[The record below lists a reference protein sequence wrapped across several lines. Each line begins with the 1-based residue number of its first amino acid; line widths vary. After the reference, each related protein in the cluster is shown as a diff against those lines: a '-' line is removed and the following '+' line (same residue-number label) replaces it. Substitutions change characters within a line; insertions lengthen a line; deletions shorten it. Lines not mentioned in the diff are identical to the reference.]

1 MPSLPALDPTTVPE
15 WLGSAYP
22 ELFRARLG
30 TRSKRPI
37 GSALGLTHFGVN
49 LTRLEPGGC
58 SALRHWHSQEDEF
71 VYVLEGAVT
80 LVTNG
85 GEQALRAGM
94 AAGFPAG
101 VADGHHLIN
110 RTDRP
115 ALYLEVGD
123 RTLDDEV
130 RYPDV
135 DLFLSRRDGVFRH
148 TSGEPY

>member
-1 MPSLPALDPTTVPE
+1 MPSLPALDPASVPE
-15 WLGSAYP
+15 WHGSAYP
-22 ELFRARLG
+22 EAFRARLG
-30 TRSKRPI
+30 ARSKRPL
-37 GSALGLTHFGVN
+37 GNALGLTHFGVN
-49 LTRLEPGGC
+49 LTRLEPGDC

-71 VYVLEGAVT
+71 VYVLEGEVT
-80 LVTNG
+80 LVSDA

-94 AAGFPAG
+94 AAGFAAG

-123 RTLDDEV
+123 RSLDDEV

>member
-1 MPSLPALDPTTVPE
+1 
-15 WLGSAYP
+15 
-22 ELFRARLG
+22 
-30 TRSKRPI
+30 
-37 GSALGLTHFGVN
+37 
-49 LTRLEPGGC
+49 
-58 SALRHWHSQEDEF
+58 
-71 VYVLEGAVT
+71 
-80 LVTNG
+80 
-85 GEQALRAGM
+85 M
-94 AAGFPAG
+94 AAGFAAG